1 MFNKYF
7 QNLANIKQ
15 YLTNTENQ
23 FYKVS
28 VISVKH
34 QLSIGLH
41 RLYWLLIISLLE
53 FLPYDFLPI
62 LTDTF

>member
-34 QLSIGLH
+34 QLSIGLY

-62 LTDTF
+62 LTDIF

>member
-15 YLTNTENQ
+15 YLPNTENQ

-34 QLSIGLH
+34 QLSTGLY
-41 RLYWLLIISLLE
+41 RLYWLLIISLLK

-62 LTDTF
+62 LTDIF

>member
-28 VISVKH
+28 VILVKH
-34 QLSIGLH
+34 QLSIGLY
-41 RLYWLLIISLLE
+41 RLYWLFIISLLE

-62 LTDTF
+62 LTDVF

>member
-15 YLTNTENQ
+15 YLPNTENQ

-34 QLSIGLH
+34 QLSTGLY

-62 LTDTF
+62 LTDIF

>member
-41 RLYWLLIISLLE
+41 QLYWLLIISLLE

-62 LTDTF
+62 LTDIF